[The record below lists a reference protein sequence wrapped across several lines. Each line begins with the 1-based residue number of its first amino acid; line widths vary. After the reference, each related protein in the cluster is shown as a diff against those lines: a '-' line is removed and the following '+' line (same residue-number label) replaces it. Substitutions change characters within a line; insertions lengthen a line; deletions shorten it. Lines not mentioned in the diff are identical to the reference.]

1 MSAITTSTSLPPPV
15 AQRFNEKLLATPQAR
30 LIHKAFATPYV
41 MPDRSGDIMRM
52 RRYTRL
58 NTFPVPLNVSFNN
71 PPAQQLNMV
80 DLDARID
87 WFATYVILT
96 RQVSVINE
104 DPVLNAAAARLGQSI
119 NIRVDFKSNLNTLEN
134 LREAA

>member
-41 MPDRSGDIMRM
+41 MTDRSGDIMRM

-58 NTFPVPLNVSFNN
+58 NTFPVPLNTSFNN
-71 PPAQQLNMV
+71 PPAQQLNAV
-80 DLDARID
+80 DLDSRID
-87 WFATYVILT
+87 WY
-96 RQVSVINE
+96 
-104 DPVLNAAAARLGQSI
+104 ARHNWRSKTFS
-119 NIRVDFKSNLNTLEN
+119 DFRGT